1 LSRGPSERTAR
12 RLELAQGRP
21 IVTDDLPESVT
32 LEWLGRMF
40 LVFQRE
46 QRAMRSDM
54 DMLVRMVVRMDHS
67 LDAMREDLR
76 ALWLNQGDLRRRIEA
91 LEEARK
97 S

>member
-1 LSRGPSERTAR
+1 
-12 RLELAQGRP
+12 
-21 IVTDDLPESVT
+21 VTDDLPESVT
-32 LEWLGRMF
+32 LDWLGRMF
-40 LVFQRE
+40 LAFQRE
-46 QRAMRSDM
+46 LRALRSDM

-76 ALWLNQGDLRRRIEA
+76 ALWLNKGDLRRRIEA